1 MLNIDKEVQLQKKEF
16 DSAVETI
23 YINNS
28 NLVKRP
34 EINREVK
41 EETVNDDY
49 LSIVI
54 SHYLKELLE
63 NKETLDRIDRETLAD
78 FYLLS
83 QVLVFG
89 KIEDMFRARIMLEP
103 VNLDEQIFIRKMRE
117 MQPELL
123 IENIRL
129 NCEAKRS

>member
-1 MLNIDKEVQLQKKEF
+1 M
-16 DSAVETI
+16 ETI